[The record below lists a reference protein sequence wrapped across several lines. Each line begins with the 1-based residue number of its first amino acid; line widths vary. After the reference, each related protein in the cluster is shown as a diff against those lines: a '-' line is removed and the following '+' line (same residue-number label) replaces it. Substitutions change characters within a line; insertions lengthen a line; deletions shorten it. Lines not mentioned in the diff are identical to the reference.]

1 MIEST
6 GPHESSEEFDLS
18 NQQKVPRTI
27 LQTAAIR
34 AWMGGLIQGEGCI
47 ESHYVKASDSTTIDV
62 VVAMTDPAPIFQF
75 ADYVGTSRPTKAK
88 QRKHGYKPIWIK
100 SVAGLRGYRL
110 LQEVLPFLEGEKHR
124 EAEKALTFFDVH
136 GYHRGHFL
144 PIDIWPPDEFP
155 LRRRTKYF
163 PPKSI

>member
-6 GPHESSEEFDLS
+6 GPDEPSEEFDLF
-18 NQQKVPRTI
+18 NQQRVPRTI
-27 LQTAAIR
+27 LHTNSVR

-47 ESHYVKASDSTTIDV
+47 GSHYVKVTDSTTVDV

-75 ADYVGTSRPTKAK
+75 ADYVGTSRPAK
-88 QRKHGYKPIWIK
+88 PKERKHGYKPIWIK
-100 SVAGLRGYRL
+100 SVAGVRGYRL
-110 LQEVLPFLEGEKHR
+110 LREVLPFLEGEKRR
-124 EAEKALTFFDVH
+124 EAEKAIAFFDEH
-136 GYHRGHFL
+136 GYRRGHFL
-144 PIDIWPPDEFP
+144 PVDIWPPDEFP